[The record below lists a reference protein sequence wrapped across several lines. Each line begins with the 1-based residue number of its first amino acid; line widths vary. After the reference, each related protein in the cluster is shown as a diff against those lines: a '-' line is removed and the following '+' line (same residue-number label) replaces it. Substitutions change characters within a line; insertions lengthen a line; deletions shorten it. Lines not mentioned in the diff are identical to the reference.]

1 MANNDPS
8 KIRFAPKG
16 AVYVTPA
23 VGAKLPTTVGD
34 GKTPPDGY
42 KSLGYVSDAGVVITP
57 TVTADPVNV
66 WQSAVPVL
74 FNVSAATFTVQATFA
89 ETNINTTELFFGAN
103 WVAVT
108 PEGGGTANTWRL
120 DLSSTPALQ
129 EISLVVDWGQGDTL
143 SRVVIPRSMIQERGA
158 ITLVRNANQEYQL
171 TIDALDSNGGLGY
184 VLTNQ
189 NMTTSIPPASGS

>member
-1 MANNDPS
+1 MANNDPT

-16 AVYVTPA
+16 AVYLAPA
-23 VGAKLPTTVGD
+23 VGATLPTAVGD
-34 GKTPPDGY
+34 GKTAPTGY

-57 TVTADPVNV
+57 TVTADPVTV

-74 FNVSAATFTVQATFA
+74 FNVSAATFTVSATFA
-89 ETNINTTELFFGAN
+89 ESNVNTTELFWGAS

-120 DLSSTPALQ
+120 DLSSTPELQ
-129 EISLVVDWGQGDTL
+129 EISLVVDWGQGDVL
-143 SRVVIPRSMIQERGA
+143 NRVVIPRSMIQDRGA
-158 ITLVRNANQEYQL
+158 ITLVRNAAQEYQL
-171 TIDALDSNGGLGY
+171 TIDALDSDGTLGY

-189 NMTTSIPPASGS
+189 DMSTAP

>member
-1 MANNDPS
+1 MANNDPT

-16 AVYVTPA
+16 AVYLAPA
-23 VGAKLPTTVGD
+23 VGATLPTAVGD
-34 GKTPPDGY
+34 GKTAPTGY

-74 FNVSAATFTVQATFA
+74 FNVSAATFTVSATFA
-89 ETNINTTELFFGAN
+89 ESNIHTTELFWGAS

-120 DLSSTPALQ
+120 DLSSTPELQ
-129 EISLVVDWGQGDTL
+129 EISLVVDWGQGDVL
-143 SRVVIPRSMIQERGA
+143 NRVVIPRSMIQDRGA
-158 ITLVRNANQEYQL
+158 ITLVRNAAQEYQL
-171 TIDALDSNGGLGY
+171 TIDALDSDGTLGY

-189 NMTTSIPPASGS
+189 DMTAAP

>member
-1 MANNDPS
+1 MANNDAS

-16 AVYVTPA
+16 AVYIAPA
-23 VGAKLPTTVGD
+23 VGVTLPSAVGD
-34 GKTPPDGY
+34 GKTAPTGY
-42 KSLGYVSDAGVVITP
+42 KAMGYVSDAGVVITP
-57 TVTADPVNV
+57 TITADPVNV

-74 FNVSAATFTVQATFA
+74 FNVSAATFTIQATFA

-108 PEGGGTANTWRL
+108 PEGGGTATTWRL
-120 DLSSTPALQ
+120 NLSSSPDLQ
-129 EISLVVDWGQGDTL
+129 EISLVVDWGQGDFL
-143 SRVVIPRSMIQERGA
+143 NRVVIPRSMIQDRGA

-171 TIDALDSNGGLGY
+171 TIDALDSDGDLGY

-189 NMTTSIPPASGS
+189 DMTATP